1 MGVNGK
7 TNFCTKS
14 EISPEWN
21 DLDSRFENFLRPS
34 INYQRSKYTKGT
46 GPIYLLFTGKN
57 RLKKY

>member
-46 GPIYLLFTGKN
+46 FVQKKFIL
-57 RLKKY
+57 RLI